1 MRKII
6 LKIMVKEMNDLYKQ
20 REVSEETM
28 ALVEAVLERLE
39 FHAFE
44 EVLIWS
50 EENASKALRRCLKNT
65 LNEFKSGKL
74 ILTSSYPKLKHYSV
88 DSVVNGLQTALTQA
102 QEHQDNLNEQIDA
115 LKAQLSKYENKRFF
129 SHDFNG
135 DGFQYHDTLEEAKKE
150 AEAGLDWYRDRVA
163 GGHHVEDDGEFKEL
177 CFGIVLASAD
187 YNVDEVVT
195 KEHHMNDEWTKYEV
209 GTEILSLDF
218 YEEPVKPS
226 QENSHD

>member
-1 MRKII
+1 MIE
-6 LKIMVKEMNDLYKQ
+6 LEKEH
-20 REVSEETM
+20 
-28 ALVEAVLERLE
+28 EA
-39 FHAFE
+39 F
-44 EVLIWS
+44 
-50 EENASKALRRCLKNT
+50 NA
-65 LNEFKSGKL
+65 EFKNIGRE
-74 ILTSSYPKLKHYSV
+74 YS
-88 DSVVNGLQTALTQA
+88 A
-102 QEHQDNLNEQIDA
+102 NLNSVGFSGTLSANELGWLACAESKQAEIDS

-135 DGFQYHDTLEEAKKE
+135 DGFQYHDTLEEAQKE

-195 KEHHMNDEWTKYEV
+195 KEHHMNDDWTEYEV

-226 QENSHD
+226 QENSHE

>member
-102 QEHQDNLNEQIDA
+102 QEHQDNLNKQIDS
-115 LKAQLSKYENKRFF
+115 LKAQLEQLDKVWISV
-129 SHDFNG
+129 DFMLPNEGEKVLIMIG
-135 DGFQYHDTLEEAKKE
+135 DEQAVAEKCNVFGFIDVLDREALRTDLITYWMPLPKPPVKE
-150 AEAGLDWYRDRVA
+150 AE
-163 GGHHVEDDGEFKEL
+163 GG
-177 CFGIVLASAD
+177 
-187 YNVDEVVT
+187 
-195 KEHHMNDEWTKYEV
+195 
-209 GTEILSLDF
+209 
-218 YEEPVKPS
+218 
-226 QENSHD
+226 

>member
-1 MRKII
+1 MI
-6 LKIMVKEMNDLYKQ
+6 DLDKQ

-28 ALVEAVLERLE
+28 ALIEAVLERLE

-50 EENASKALRRCLKNT
+50 EEHASKALRRCLKNT

-115 LKAQLSKYENKRFF
+115 LKAQLEQLDKVWISV
-129 SHDFNG
+129 DFMLPNEGEKVLIMIG
-135 DGFQYHDTLEEAKKE
+135 DEQTVAEKCNVFGFIDVIDREALRTDLITYWMPLPKPPVKE
-150 AEAGLDWYRDRVA
+150 AE
-163 GGHHVEDDGEFKEL
+163 GG
-177 CFGIVLASAD
+177 
-187 YNVDEVVT
+187 
-195 KEHHMNDEWTKYEV
+195 
-209 GTEILSLDF
+209 
-218 YEEPVKPS
+218 
-226 QENSHD
+226 

>member
-1 MRKII
+1 MID
-6 LKIMVKEMNDLYKQ
+6 LEKE

-115 LKAQLSKYENKRFF
+115 LKTQLAKVESGEYVIVPKSPTNKMIGNAQGCGENFLFHYQVR
-129 SHDFNG
+129 
-135 DGFQYHDTLEEAKKE
+135 
-150 AEAGLDWYRDRVA
+150 
-163 GGHHVEDDGEFKEL
+163 
-177 CFGIVLASAD
+177 
-187 YNVDEVVT
+187 EVWDSMIET
-195 KEHHMNDEWTKYEV
+195 AQEQNND
-209 GTEILSLDF
+209 
-218 YEEPVKPS
+218 
-226 QENSHD
+226 

>member
-6 LKIMVKEMNDLYKQ
+6 LKILETKMINSEQLKAEIEQFKTEAMKMHVVQVWAESYKNSDPFGYVITEAIGVFWVKEQARQLWQFWQSTKEQ
-20 REVSEETM
+20 
-28 ALVEAVLERLE
+28 
-39 FHAFE
+39 
-44 EVLIWS
+44 
-50 EENASKALRRCLKNT
+50 NA
-65 LNEFKSGKL
+65 E
-74 ILTSSYPKLKHYSV
+74 I
-88 DSVVNGLQTALTQA
+88 
-102 QEHQDNLNEQIDA
+102 EA
-115 LKAQLSKYENKRFF
+115 LKAKLAKYENKRFF

-177 CFGIVLASAD
+177 CFGVVLASAD

-195 KEHHMNDEWTKYEV
+195 KEHHMNDEWTQYEV

>member
-1 MRKII
+1 
-6 LKIMVKEMNDLYKQ
+6 MNDLCKQ

-88 DSVVNGLQTALTQA
+88 DSVINGLQTALTQA
-102 QEHQDNLNEQIDA
+102 QEHQDNLNEQIDS
-115 LKAQLSKYENKRFF
+115 LKAYRSDFEIIQQTIALVDLLATSTNVYQRDPSCLYPFESENPRVKEWWRTACKIQELLTNTDPENC
-129 SHDFNG
+129 DF
-135 DGFQYHDTLEEAKKE
+135 DEYKKMIEA
-150 AEAGLDWYRDRVA
+150 A
-163 GGHHVEDDGEFKEL
+163 
-177 CFGIVLASAD
+177 
-187 YNVDEVVT
+187 
-195 KEHHMNDEWTKYEV
+195 
-209 GTEILSLDF
+209 
-218 YEEPVKPS
+218 
-226 QENSHD
+226 QENSHE